1 MYFTQDV
8 NAVGCP
14 HVVRMSFELP
24 YLDWCRFQ
32 KSQLFHDLTEYL
44 EEKENKKLPCKT
56 EQQLEPYRNKDNVDY
71 TQMRKMISDVISN
84 AIATTLEVAQFIEA
98 HQEQFSSYPGL
109 EPFLR
114 IFECFLDC
122 SSTP

>member
-44 EEKENKKLPCKT
+44 EELETPNSRKLLRDSPN
-56 EQQLEPYRNKDNVDY
+56 ELAEHL
-71 TQMRKMISDVISN
+71 
-84 AIATTLEVAQFIEA
+84 TL
-98 HQEQFSSYPGL
+98 L
-109 EPFLR
+109 
-114 IFECFLDC
+114 
-122 SSTP
+122 

>member
-44 EEKENKKLPCKT
+44 EERG
-56 EQQLEPYRNKDNVDY
+56 EPG
-71 TQMRKMISDVISN
+71 M
-84 AIATTLEVAQFIEA
+84 L
-98 HQEQFSSYPGL
+98 
-109 EPFLR
+109 LR
-114 IFECFLDC
+114 IGSAGEGVEVYQFLSEERINEMFRGEEIDAED
-122 SSTP
+122 

>member
-44 EEKENKKLPCKT
+44 EKRFEET
-56 EQQLEPYRNKDNVDY
+56 GNVLFLAVELNFY
-71 TQMRKMISDVISN
+71 
-84 AIATTLEVAQFIEA
+84 L
-98 HQEQFSSYPGL
+98 GL
-109 EPFLR
+109 R
-114 IFECFLDC
+114 V
-122 SSTP
+122 